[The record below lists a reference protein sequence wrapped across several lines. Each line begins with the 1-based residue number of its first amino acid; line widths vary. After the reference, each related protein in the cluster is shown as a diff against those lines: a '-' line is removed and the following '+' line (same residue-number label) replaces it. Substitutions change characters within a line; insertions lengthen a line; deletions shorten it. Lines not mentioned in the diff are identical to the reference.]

1 MQEDIFRKLQ
11 QRLDL
16 YSLGFPATESGIE
29 IAILKKLFNQRDAE
43 MFLNMSPRLEEPE
56 SVAGRLE
63 RPVEE
68 TASHLEDM
76 AKRGLLFRVRKE
88 QSVKYGAIPFIHG
101 LMEFQVKRIDTELR
115 DLFEQYLAEKFHQ
128 AIAGVDGLFLRT
140 IPIEKSLVPEHHV
153 AAFDDAVGILRKN
166 EIIVAAECLC
176 RKRKRITGDGCDKP
190 LENCFM
196 FGSMARFYI
205 ENNMGRQVDIDEAIG
220 ILRKSQEAGL
230 VTQPG
235 TAQNPAGM
243 CNCCGDCCVVLG
255 AVKKF
260 AKPAELVFSN
270 YQAAINGEECTGC
283 EICLER
289 CQMEAISIN
298 EDGIAQVDLER
309 CIGCGL
315 CVTTCPSEA
324 ITLNPK
330 SDTGRRIPPATSSEQ
345 MMQIAKKRGVI

>member
-1 MQEDIFRKLQ
+1 MSEDIFRRLQ

-29 IAILKKLFNQRDAE
+29 ITLLKKLFSQKDAE

-56 SVAGRLE
+56 SVAQRLE

-68 TASHLEDM
+68 VASQLEDM
-76 AKRGLLFRVRKE
+76 AKRGLLFRLRKD
-88 QSVKYGAIPFIHG
+88 QSVKYGAIPFMHG
-101 LMEFQVKRIDTELR
+101 LAEFQVKRFDRELR
-115 DLFEQYLAEKFHQ
+115 NLFDQYLDERFHQ
-128 AIAGVDGLFLRT
+128 AVAGVDGLFIRT
-140 IPIEKSLVPEHHV
+140 VPIEKSIVPEQHV
-153 AAFDDAVGILRKN
+153 AAFDDAVGILKKN
-166 EIIVAAECLC
+166 DTIVVTECLC
-176 RKRKRITGDGCDKP
+176 RKRKRISGEGCDKP
-190 LENCFM
+190 VDNCFM

-205 ENNMGRQVDIDEAIG
+205 ENNMGRQVDFKEAVE

-255 AVKKF
+255 SVKKF

-270 YQAAINGEECTGC
+270 YQAAINGEDCTGC

-289 CQMEAISIN
+289 CQMQAITMT
-298 EDGIAQVDLER
+298 EDGIAQIDLDR

-324 ITLNPK
+324 IALISKPDNA
-330 SDTGRRIPPATSSEQ
+330 RRIPSATSSEQ